1 MVKRQFQVLTIV
13 RLRAP
18 LTPVPD
24 TDGDDQIQAAH
35 IAYLTDLRDKGI
47 ILLNG
52 PVRRKDD
59 PRFLGMS
66 IYSVG
71 IEEARAYALDDP
83 GTKAGWFEIEADTWL
98 LPSIPTVL
106 GDKVD
111 LEM

>member
-1 MVKRQFQVLTIV
+1 MKFQVVTIV

-18 LTPVPD
+18 LAPVPD
-24 TDGDDQIQAAH
+24 TDEDAQIQAAH
-35 IAYLTDLRDKGI
+35 IAYLINLREKGI

-71 IEEARAYALDDP
+71 IDEAREYALADP

-98 LPSIPTVL
+98 LPSVPVTM
-106 GDKVD
+106 GDRVD
-111 LEM
+111 LEI